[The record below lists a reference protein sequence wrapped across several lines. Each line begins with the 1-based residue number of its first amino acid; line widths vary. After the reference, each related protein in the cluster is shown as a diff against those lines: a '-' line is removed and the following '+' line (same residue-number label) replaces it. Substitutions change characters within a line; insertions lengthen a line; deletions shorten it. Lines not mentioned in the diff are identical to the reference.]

1 MKQTDVLREQHD
13 AALAMARRLLEL
25 VDCYQPGSSAY
36 PILLQVNR
44 LFGFLRAHLA
54 QENAGLYRDM
64 AASKDRRVAKAA
76 KSFAKEMGRLAVE
89 IEDFTRH
96 WCCTAAISRGF
107 EEFRES
113 VNNLVLAIS
122 VRIERE
128 NRLLYALA
136 ELQDEEPIER
146 SAA

>member
-1 MKQTDVLREQHD
+1 MKQTDLLREQHD
-13 AALAMARRLLEL
+13 AALVMANRLLEM
-25 VDCYQPGSSAY
+25 VERYQPGSSAY

-54 QENAGLYRDM
+54 HENAVLYRDLE
-64 AASKDRRVAKAA
+64 ASKDRRVARAA
-76 KSFAKEMGRLAVE
+76 KSFAKEMGGLAAE

-113 VNNLVLAIS
+113 ANNLVLAIS

-128 NRLLYALA
+128 NRLLYSLA
-136 ELQDEEPIER
+136 DAQGEDPAER
-146 SAA
+146 AAA